1 MNIKLEKIFENIG
14 FDEKESKTYLA
25 LLELE
30 QGTVSKIAKQA
41 RLKRAI
47 TYHVLGRLK
56 KRGYVQEL
64 RVGKVKKFSAADAY
78 RVLQN
83 ASAAAESLRIVMP
96 IVKAIQ
102 EKGQNKAKIEY
113 FDDKEAIVAVYRNFS
128 NAKSLRYLAS
138 IKRLFDVIPD
148 EVVHWTE
155 RLRNQRLKSKEKYL
169 LQDSKEDRE
178 WVKLVEKSGQ
188 EARIMAKGL
197 KMYTDFIIADDI
209 LCLTSFDPFYVVVIH
224 SAGIACSA
232 AQLFDIVWLSGLKI

>member
-56 KRGYVQEL
+56 KRGYVQGL
-64 RVGKVKKFSAADAY
+64 RVGKVKKFSAADPS

>member
-1 MNIKLEKIFENIG
+1 MDIKLEKIFENIG

-25 LLELE
+25 LLELDQE
-30 QGTVSKIAKQA
+30 TVSKIAKQA

-47 TYHVLGRLK
+47 TYHVLSRLK
-56 KRGYVQEL
+56 SRGYVQEL
-64 RVGKVKKFSAADAY
+64 LEGKVKKFSAADPS

-96 IVKAIQ
+96 IVKAMQ
-102 EKGQNKAKIEY
+102 EKGQNKPKIEY
-113 FDDKEAIVAVYRNFS
+113 FDDKESVIAVYRNFS
-128 NAKSLRYLAS
+128 ARKSIRYLAS

-148 EVVHWTE
+148 EVVRWTD

-178 WVKLVEKSGQ
+178 WVKLVEKAGQ
-188 EARIMAKGL
+188 EAKIMTKGL
-197 KMYTDFIIADDI
+197 KMYTDFTIADNV
-209 LCLTSFDPFYVVVIH
+209 LCITSFDPLYVVVIH
-224 SAGIACSA
+224 SPGIAVSA